1 MNSIIED
8 SLMNCFGPDLATNHE
23 VIISWLDLPTLGY
36 PGCIKK
42 IGVCVEN
49 INLRNTQLSE
59 LDS

>member
-23 VIISWLDLPTLGY
+23 VIIQWLDLPTLGY

-49 INLRNTQLSE
+49 INTVTP
-59 LDS
+59 